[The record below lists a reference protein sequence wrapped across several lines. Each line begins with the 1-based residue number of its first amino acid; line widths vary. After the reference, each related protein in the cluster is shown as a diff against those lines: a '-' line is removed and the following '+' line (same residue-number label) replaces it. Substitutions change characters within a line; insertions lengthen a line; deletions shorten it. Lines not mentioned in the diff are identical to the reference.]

1 MNKIIYL
8 DNASKTIPYKEAIE
22 EHNDVSS
29 FDFANPSS
37 IHILGQRNNRKL
49 DQIRLEVLSLLHL
62 ENSHQVIFTSGA
74 TESNNLA
81 IKGVAL
87 NYQNRGK
94 HLITSIYEH
103 ASVLEC
109 FKQLEEN
116 FGFEV
121 TYLLPN
127 KEGIITPSIVEAAIR
142 KDTILVS
149 IMEVNNEIGAINDV
163 NKIGEMLKKYPK
175 VIFHSDI
182 AQAIGKTEKL
192 SVYNNVDLLSISA
205 HKIHGLV
212 GTGLLIKKKNMN
224 LLPLFSGGGQ
234 ENNLRS
240 GTNDLAGASSTLVA
254 LRKILKES
262 RENFNKV
269 KELNLLLRNYLLKHP
284 DLYELNSE
292 ESSSPYI
299 LNFSTK
305 TKKSS
310 VVVEA
315 LSNAGIMVSST
326 SACHSRN
333 EKGSYVVAS
342 INKSEKISKNT
353 VRVSFSYENTKEEV
367 ETLINELNK
376 IIEVIR

>member
-1 MNKIIYL
+1 M
-8 DNASKTIPYKEAIE
+8 
-22 EHNDVSS
+22 
-29 FDFANPSS
+29 
-37 IHILGQRNNRKL
+37 
-49 DQIRLEVLSLLHL
+49 
-62 ENSHQVIFTSGA
+62 
-74 TESNNLA
+74 
-81 IKGVAL
+81 
-87 NYQNRGK
+87 
-94 HLITSIYEH
+94 
-103 ASVLEC
+103 
-109 FKQLEEN
+109 
-116 FGFEV
+116 
-121 TYLLPN
+121 
-127 KEGIITPSIVEAAIR
+127 
-142 KDTILVS
+142 
-149 IMEVNNEIGAINDV
+149 
-163 NKIGEMLKKYPK
+163 
-175 VIFHSDI
+175 
-182 AQAIGKTEKL
+182 AQAIGKSEKL
-192 SVYNNVDLLSISA
+192 TEYKNVDLLSVSA

-224 LLPLFSGGGQ
+224 LLPLLSGGGQ
-234 ENNLRS
+234 EGNLRS
-240 GTNDLAGASSTLVA
+240 GTNDLAGASSTIVA
-254 LRKILKES
+254 LRKVLKES

-269 KELNLLLRNYLLKHP
+269 KELNLLLRNYLLEHP

-326 SACHSRN
+326 SACHSKN

-342 INKSEKISKNT
+342 INKEEKISKNT